1 MASDMTYSRC
11 DHCGGIGRVL
21 VEKEYGWERT
31 ACPCVR
37 SESPGWSP
45 TGVTVRQLER
55 MAERERCLSG
65 DPGVPLERR
74 LRVLTDLRNRLDR
87 AFGMIPVKTSP
98 PADDPAELY
107 RELGGEGG

>member
-1 MASDMTYSRC
+1 MDEMTYSQC
-11 DHCGGIGRVL
+11 QMCGGTGRVPRPGGGA
-21 VEKEYGWERT
+21 VSC
-31 ACPCVR
+31 ACLR
-37 SESPGWSP
+37 SKSPGWSP

-87 AFGMIPVKTSP
+87 AFGMITVETPT
-98 PADDPAELY
+98 PAESDPAELY